1 MERAMKRTH
10 RISPVKAVV
19 AAVPLLVTLLLSAAS
34 APAATSAASAGTDTS
49 APRTV
54 LATAN
59 IFGAG
64 YSDAPGEAGGGAGTM
79 PPGWRLPAGTGRVV
93 TFPSITGTV
102 NPISGVTPDN
112 GPEGNG
118 ARGTGSMDVE
128 SWRGISGIVD
138 AKNCMFLIGAFLG
151 DGEPA
156 MPAPP
161 RLDFTDRERFDTLA
175 PLLGQ
180 TFFIGDGNGRRYVV
194 PEGATRLYVGFAEA
208 FFCKGKPGYYGNN
221 AGRLEVVA
229 SGVLDG
235 PDARLDTTAPE
246 IFEASNQTVTAPRG
260 KQRARVRFHAYALD
274 AVDGELPVTCT
285 PTSGSFFRVGRTAV
299 TCSATDTS
307 GNTGQAQFVV
317 RVRPRR

>member
-1 MERAMKRTH
+1 MRRPQFALSLIIAAIATELAVA
-10 RISPVKAVV
+10 SPVTANVSV
-19 AAVPLLVTLLLSAAS
+19 DPSAA
-34 APAATSAASAGTDTS
+34 
-49 APRTV
+49 RTV

-79 PPGWRLPAGTGRVV
+79 PPGWRLPVGAGRIV

-102 NPISGVTPDN
+102 TPILGTSPYN
-112 GPEGNG
+112 GPEGTGPNNG
-118 ARGTGSMDVE
+118 IGPMDVD
-128 SWRGISGIVD
+128 SWRGISGILD
-138 AKNCMFLIGAFLG
+138 AKNGMFLVGVFVG

-180 TFFIGDGNGRRYVV
+180 TFFVGDGKGRRYVV
-194 PEGATRLYVGFAEA
+194 PEGATRLYLGFAEA
-208 FFCKGKPGYYGNN
+208 YYLQGRPGYYGNN
-221 AGRLEVVA
+221 DGRLEVVA
-229 SGVLDG
+229 SGVLEG
-235 PDARLDTTAPE
+235 PDMRLDTTAPE
-246 IFEASNQTVTAPRG
+246 LFEARGQTVTAPRG
-260 KQRARVRFHAYALD
+260 KQRARVSYHPYAID
-274 AVDGELPVTCT
+274 TVDGDLPVACA
-285 PTSGSFFRVGRTAV
+285 PASGSFFRVGRTKV

-317 RVRPRR
+317 RVKAH

>member
-1 MERAMKRTH
+1 MRPFTYDEVPARRRAPL
-10 RISPVKAVV
+10 SV
-19 AAVPLLVTLLLSAAS
+19 AALLLLAALVL
-34 APAATSAASAGTDTS
+34 AAVSDATASTDPS
-49 APRTV
+49 APRPV
-54 LATAN
+54 LSTAN

-64 YSDAPGEAGGGAGTM
+64 YSDAPGEGGGGAGTM
-79 PPGWRLPAGTGRVV
+79 PPGWRLPAGAGRIV

-112 GPEGNG
+112 GPEGDG
-118 ARGTGSMDVE
+118 ARGTGPMDVE

-138 AKNCMFLIGAFLG
+138 AKNCMFLIGVFVG

-156 MPAPP
+156 LPAPP

-180 TFFIGDGNGRRYVV
+180 TFFIGDGKGRRYVV
-194 PEGATRLYVGFAEA
+194 PAGATRLYVGFAEA
-208 FFCKGKPGYYGNN
+208 FFCQGKPGYYGNN

-235 PDARLDTTAPE
+235 PGMALDTGAPE
-246 IFEASNQTVTAPRG
+246 LFEARGQTVIAPRG
-260 KQRARVRFHAYALD
+260 KQRARVSYHPYAID
-274 AVDGELPVTCT
+274 AVDSEVPVMCT
-285 PTSGSFFRVGRTAV
+285 PASGSFFRVGRTAV

-307 GNTGQAQFVV
+307 GNTGRAQFVV
-317 RVRPRR
+317 RVKARR